1 MNDPGKLVGGVWLP
15 SSDRHLTQNM
25 QEGPKRAWRNGKLTY
40 QIRKLDKAM
49 RHQPEDRR
57 RTCIDIGAHVGLWS
71 MWLADLFQEVHAFEP
86 LHTLHESLFHKNVPN
101 SNVTFHPFAMGDR
114 YERITMMVPPAK
126 SCCSYIASPAPL
138 GGRDEMERLDSK
150 HAEKER
156 TVKLDSVDV
165 RMRTLDS
172 FEFENVDFIKIDT
185 EGFELF
191 VIRGA
196 LRTIKRCKPNIVVE
210 QAGLDAYYGH
220 VPNAALRVLEELGM
234 SCKAIMGP
242 DHIMVWE

>member
-1 MNDPGKLVGGVWLP
+1 MNDQGKLVGGVWLP
-15 SSDRHLTQNM
+15 SEDRHLTQNM
-25 QEGPKRAWRNGKLTY
+25 QEGPKRSWRNGKLTY
-40 QIRKLDKAM
+40 QIRKLDEAM
-49 RHQPEDRR
+49 RHQPEARR

-71 MWLADLFQEVHAFEP
+71 MWLADLFEEVHSFEP
-86 LHTLHESLFHKNVPN
+86 LHSLHRDIFHKNVPN
-101 SNVTFHPFAMGDR
+101 SNVTFHPYAMGDR
-114 YERITMMVPPAK
+114 DERITMRVPPAK

-138 GGRDEMERLDSK
+138 GSRAEIESPDCK

-156 TVKLDSVDV
+156 SVQLDSVDV
-165 RMRTLDS
+165 RMRTLDG

-196 LRTIKRCKPNIVVE
+196 IETIKKWKPNIVVE
-210 QAGLDAYYGH
+210 QAGLSDYYGH
-220 VPNAALRVLEELGM
+220 EPKAAVKVLIDLGM
-234 SCKAIMGP
+234 ACKAIMGP